1 MSDQS
6 TRAWLWPFLVP
17 LKSVFREVLA
27 ISLFVN
33 FLALAVPV
41 FTLQVYDRVVFHA
54 GISTLKGLVAGM
66 AIVLIFDFVLR
77 QSRTRIMQTVALKVD
92 VLVGRQLFERVMAL
106 PLQTLES
113 QPGAHWQS
121 LFRDVDIVRNTLSG
135 ASAVLLADL
144 PFVLLFLG
152 VIYVIA
158 TPIFPILLVILPLFM
173 IVAWRSGAVMASA
186 NKEERKSGMNRDGM
200 IAEMVAGRT
209 TIKALALDRAM
220 RPIWEQRHAEN
231 IENSVH
237 RGSKADTYTNL
248 GTTLTLMTTVSLP
261 TFGAWFIINQEMT
274 MGALIATNM
283 LSGRLLGP
291 LNQLVG
297 QWRTYNTFKQSV
309 GRLGQVFLTPSERQ
323 VSEIS
328 MGRPRG
334 EITVETATY
343 AYSPDAAPVLDN
355 VQLSIKAGGVHALVG
370 RNGSGKTTLLKVLQG
385 LYKPSTGRVL
395 LDGADIDQFTRAEL
409 ADWVGYVPQESVLF
423 EGSVRNNITHRRP
436 DSDDE
441 EIIRAATAAGVHHFI
456 IDLPD
461 GYATEIGEAGRR
473 LSGGQRQRISV
484 ARALVGDPPVLL
496 LDEPS
501 SNLDRQAEKELR
513 DTITELGRL
522 RTVIVVT
529 HSPILLAA
537 CDNLVALDKGRIAL
551 AGPAKEILPR
561 LFGSGRGGKQQPG
574 AREEKNSE
582 TGDDG
587 EPALQSRATHAV
599 KPRRPARGGA
609 AVQNAPPT
617 APDSIAVGAEPNTP
631 SGNHIAV
638 MAPSTPVAA
647 TVVDA
652 MPKGRGTG
660 RQGGTGNN
668 HGR

>member
-1 MSDQS
+1 MSEQS
-6 TRAWLWPFLVP
+6 TRAWLWPFLEP

-27 ISLFVN
+27 MSLFIN

-54 GISTLKGLVAGM
+54 GISTLKGLVVGM
-66 AIVLIFDFVLR
+66 AIVLLFDFVLR

-92 VLVGRQLFERVMAL
+92 VLVGRQLFEKVMAL

-113 QPGAHWQS
+113 QPGAHWQA
-121 LFRDVDIVRNTLSG
+121 LFRDVDMVRNTLSG
-135 ASAVLLADL
+135 ASAVLLTDL
-144 PFVLLFLG
+144 PFAILFLG

-158 TPIFPILLVILPLFM
+158 TPIFPILMVILPLFM
-173 IVAWRSGAVMASA
+173 IVAWRSGSVMASA
-186 NKEERKSGMNRDGM
+186 NKEERVSGMNRDGM

-231 IENSVH
+231 IENSVY

-248 GTTLTLMTTVSLP
+248 GTTLTLMTTVSLT
-261 TFGAWFIINQEMT
+261 TFGAWYIINQEMT

-297 QWRTYNTFKQSV
+297 QWRTYNTFKQAV
-309 GRLGQVFLTPSERQ
+309 ERLGQVFLTPSERQ
-323 VSEIS
+323 VSEVS

-395 LDGADIDQFTRAEL
+395 LDGADIGQFTRAEL
-409 ADWVGYVPQESVLF
+409 ADWIGYVPQESVLF
-423 EGSVRNNITHRRP
+423 EGSVRDNITHRRP
-436 DSDDE
+436 DSDGE

-473 LSGGQRQRISV
+473 LSGGQR
-484 ARALVGDPPVLL
+484 RAIRFL
-496 LDEPS
+496 
-501 SNLDRQAEKELR
+501 
-513 DTITELGRL
+513 T
-522 RTVIVVT
+522 
-529 HSPILLAA
+529 
-537 CDNLVALDKGRIAL
+537 LDKGIEARISRSAVWRDGREL
-551 AGPAKEILPR
+551 WNR
-561 LFGSGRGGKQQPG
+561 LKRRGVVFRAYGRFSRRCRIIGG
-574 AREEKNSE
+574 
-582 TGDDG
+582 
-587 EPALQSRATHAV
+587 
-599 KPRRPARGGA
+599 
-609 AVQNAPPT
+609 
-617 APDSIAVGAEPNTP
+617 
-631 SGNHIAV
+631 
-638 MAPSTPVAA
+638 
-647 TVVDA
+647 
-652 MPKGRGTG
+652 PKGSAIRW
-660 RQGGTGNN
+660 RDCW
-668 HGR
+668 